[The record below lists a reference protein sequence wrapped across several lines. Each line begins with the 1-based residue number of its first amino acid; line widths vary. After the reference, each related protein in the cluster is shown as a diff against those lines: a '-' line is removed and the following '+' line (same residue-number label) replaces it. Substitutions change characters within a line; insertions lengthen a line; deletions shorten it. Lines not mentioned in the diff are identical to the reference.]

1 MDSCPQVGPI
11 PARSAAESILPHQAR
26 MRTVDVMWTAGF
38 SLVVSLAVLGNTAV
52 LWVVL
57 GQL

>member
-11 PARSAAESILPHQAR
+11 PARSAAESILPQAR